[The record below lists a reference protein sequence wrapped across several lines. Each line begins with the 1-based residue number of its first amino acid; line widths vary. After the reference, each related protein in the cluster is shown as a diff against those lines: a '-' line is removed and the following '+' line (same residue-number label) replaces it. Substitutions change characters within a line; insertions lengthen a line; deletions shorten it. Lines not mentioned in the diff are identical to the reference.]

1 MPLFLMLMLIPTV
14 IHMKMSSGQNQE
26 LTLYF
31 EKQEKWYR
39 TFYLLHKPPILN
51 ILLQN
56 ILLQL
61 LKLHEVRCG
70 RYLSTT

>member
-39 TFYLLHKPPILN
+39 TFYLLHKPPIF
-51 ILLQN
+51 
-56 ILLQL
+56 
-61 LKLHEVRCG
+61 KHSSSKH
-70 RYLSTT
+70 STVAFKIT